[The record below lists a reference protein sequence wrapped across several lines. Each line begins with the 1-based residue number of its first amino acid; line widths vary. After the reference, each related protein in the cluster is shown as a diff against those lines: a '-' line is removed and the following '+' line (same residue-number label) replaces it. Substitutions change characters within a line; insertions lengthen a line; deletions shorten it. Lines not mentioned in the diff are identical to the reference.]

1 MGGLRVQQGAA
12 FLRHKDEYARPCADR
27 ILHRSAHDSWEGH
40 VRVSAAAPAVAP
52 MMVGILVHGGN
63 HFIVRGP
70 PPGRAIALSLA
81 RHWSVIQIGAGTPPH
96 LEGWRIST
104 REFREDLEWAVLV
117 PGDGDITPA
126 VAQLLAELA

>member
-1 MGGLRVQQGAA
+1 
-12 FLRHKDEYARPCADR
+12 
-27 ILHRSAHDSWEGH
+27 
-40 VRVSAAAPAVAP
+40 

-126 VAQLLAELA
+126 VAQLLAELAARGVVIRDTREENWDSDPATW